1 MSKEITLI
9 DLFSGIGGFA
19 LGLKNAGFKI
29 VKHYFSEI
37 DHHSIANYKKNF
49 PNAEYIGNIKFIQSR
64 DFGRNVA
71 IAFGSPCQDFSMAG
85 KRRGL
90 GGERSSLIE
99 YALSTIIDVQPD
111 FFIWENVKGAYSSND
126 RADFWAIIKA
136 FADLDN
142 YRFEKQLVNTAWL
155 LPQNRER
162 IYLAGHLAG
171 RSRPGIFPIG
181 QNDFISDFQK
191 GSEKGQSQT
200 QHLAKTLTSGTAPG
214 MKATDNFISAPKIAG
229 TLTAGGNSGGLHSDM
244 TLIDMNGRNV
254 NVADNCI
261 TGTIDANYSKGT
273 ETSYGARPFIQVGA
287 IRGRNPDN
295 PKSRE
300 SGLPT
305 EQMLEINKEGISNTL
320 TSVQKDNVVITQIP
334 GGNNKGADFK
344 ISPTISANGFEH
356 NNHLQIGTWRTH
368 KDGQG
373 FRKVSDD
380 NCPTIPARAREDG
393 SGQPVISI
401 QNSIRRL
408 TEIECERLQGFPDD
422 WTKYGMYLSKKV
434 HNYIFGKKKKWRTV
448 KAENALFVHAIN
460 HTKLIEKKIPA
471 TARYKQCGNAVTA
484 KMAETIGRRIELF

>member
-1 MSKEITLI
+1 MRSKEIILI

-71 IAFGSPCQDFSMAG
+71 ITFGSPCQDFSMAG

-99 YALSTIIDVQPD
+99 YALSTIVDVQPD

-162 IYLAGHLAG
+162 IYLVGHLAG

-181 QNDFISDFQK
+181 QNEILSQ
-191 GSEKGQSQT
+191 SEKESKEGQSQ
-200 QHLAKTLTSGTAPG
+200 AKHIAKALTSGTDPG
-214 MKATDNFISAPKIAG
+214 MKATDNFILMDMNGRNVNVTENPITGTLDANYSKGVESNYGARPFISAPKIAG

-244 TLIDMNGRNV
+244 TVIKS
-254 NVADNCI
+254 
-261 TGTIDANYSKGT
+261 GT
-273 ETSYGARPFIQVGA
+273 
-287 IRGRNPDN
+287 
-295 PKSRE
+295 
-300 SGLPT
+300 L
-305 EQMLEINKEGISNTL
+305 
-320 TSVQKDNVVITQIP
+320 
-334 GGNNKGADFK
+334 
-344 ISPTISANGFEH
+344 
-356 NNHLQIGTWRTH
+356 RTH
-368 KDGQG
+368 KDGNG
-373 FRKVSDD
+373 FRENKGE
-380 NCPTIPARAREDG
+380 NIPTIPARSRTDG
-393 SGQPVISI
+393 SGQPVVKVFNLIPRSGDPKKGGTGLLTKE
-401 QNSIRRL
+401 NETFCLDTGNTNAVEVHEDIRRL
-408 TEIECERLQGFPDD
+408 TEIECERLQDFPDD

-434 HNYIFGKKKKWRTV
+434 NNYIFGKKKKWRTE
-448 KAENALFVHAIN
+448 KATNVLFVHAVN
-460 HTKLIEKKIPA
+460 NTTLVKKEIPP

-484 KMAETIGRRIELF
+484 KMTETIGTRIELL